1 MSILCFN
8 NAIEEIESGSSTLG
22 FKILKQL
29 ADEGYE
35 QAELHVGCAYLLGAL
50 HHRRGKFKV
59 KKNIKLAVKY
69 LKRCAE
75 KGNPHALQNLQEL
88 GDNVDLGDY
97 KIVDKPNG

>member
-8 NAIEEIESGSSTLG
+8 GAIEEIESGSSTLG

-35 QAELHVGCAYLLGAL
+35 QAELHVGCAYLLGVL

-59 KKNIKLAVKY
+59 RKNTKLAVKY
-69 LKRCAE
+69 LKQCAE
-75 KGNPHALQNLQEL
+75 KGNQHALHNLKEL
-88 GDNVDLGDY
+88 EKNVDLSDY
-97 KIVDKPNG
+97 NVVDKPNG

>member
-8 NAIEEIESGSSTLG
+8 GAIEEIESGSETLG

-50 HHRRGKFKV
+50 HHRNGIFKV
-59 KKNIKLAVKY
+59 RKNMKLAVKY
-69 LKRCAE
+69 LQQCAE
-75 KGNPHALQNLQEL
+75 KGNRDALHNLKEMEKN
-88 GDNVDLGDY
+88 GDLTDY
-97 KIVDKPNG
+97 VVTGTPK